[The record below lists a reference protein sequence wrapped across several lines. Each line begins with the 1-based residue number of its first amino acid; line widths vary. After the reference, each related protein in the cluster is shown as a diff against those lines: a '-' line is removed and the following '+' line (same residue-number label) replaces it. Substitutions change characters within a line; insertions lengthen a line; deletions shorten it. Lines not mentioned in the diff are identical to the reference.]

1 MAKRE
6 LTKFLKQLSKEELIK
21 EIEKLYSK
29 VKLVQE
35 YYALELGGDTSSF
48 LNEYKKKME
57 KQFRP
62 KGNLLNPN
70 MAEVNKIV
78 NQFTKISVH
87 EIDKIDLM
95 LYKVELIKNFMEA
108 WGNEFGGM
116 ASSFIRTYDQVVDL
130 IHENDLENH
139 FRQRCEAVE
148 AYGAN
153 YLYLNKTL

>member
-78 NQFTKISVH
+78 NQFTK
-87 EIDKIDLM
+87 
-95 LYKVELIKNFMEA
+95 
-108 WGNEFGGM
+108 
-116 ASSFIRTYDQVVDL
+116 
-130 IHENDLENH
+130 
-139 FRQRCEAVE
+139 FRCM
-148 AYGAN
+148 
-153 YLYLNKTL
+153 K